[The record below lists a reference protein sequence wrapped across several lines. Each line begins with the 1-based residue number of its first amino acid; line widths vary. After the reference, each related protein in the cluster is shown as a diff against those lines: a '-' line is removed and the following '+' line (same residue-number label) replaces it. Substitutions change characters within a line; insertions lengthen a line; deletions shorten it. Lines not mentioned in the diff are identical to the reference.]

1 MSRCDD
7 KWLDICT
14 LLRGIEDDG
23 EIVIMPTRNNG
34 STRILSFT
42 VTKPTVS
49 GDTTELIL
57 DVLNLADSFEFF
69 VSNDRLTV
77 IVRVNVFKS

>member
-14 LLRGIEDDG
+14 LLRGIEDEG
-23 EIVIMPTRNNG
+23 EIVIMPTRNTGN
-34 STRILSFT
+34 TRTLSFT

-49 GDTTELIL
+49 GDTSELML
-57 DVLNLADSFEFF
+57 EVLNLADSFEFF